1 MPIPA
6 RFGHTNL
13 VARDWRRL
21 ARFYQEVFGCT
32 PASPERDLRGDWLD
46 RVTGLEGAHLR
57 GVHLLLPGHGPGGPT
72 LEIFSYDAM
81 PDAPAP
87 RANQPGFAH
96 IAFAVPDVAAALAAV
111 RAAGGSAV
119 GELVRHD
126 YPGVGRLEVVYARD
140 PEGNIV
146 ELQRWT

>member
-1 MPIPA
+1 MTIPA
-6 RFGHTNL
+6 RFAHTNL

-21 ARFYQEVFGCT
+21 ARFYHEVFGCT

-46 RVTGLEGAHLR
+46 RVTGLDGARLR
-57 GVHLLLPGHGPGGPT
+57 GIHLLLPGHGPGGPT

-81 PDAPAP
+81 PAASEP

-111 RAAGGSAV
+111 RAGGGSAV
-119 GELVRHD
+119 GDLVRHD
-126 YPGVGRLEVVYARD
+126 YPGLGQLEVVYARD